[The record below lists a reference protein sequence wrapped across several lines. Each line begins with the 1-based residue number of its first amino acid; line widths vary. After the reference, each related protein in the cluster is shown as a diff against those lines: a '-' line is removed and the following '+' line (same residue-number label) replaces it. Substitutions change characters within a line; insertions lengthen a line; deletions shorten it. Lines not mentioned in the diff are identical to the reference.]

1 MLGARCE
8 YGQDNSNYGRH
19 GRDQKPRDGLS
30 FLAFDFRRELLAIKA
45 ALLLPKDSLPLA
57 LSPLDAELSFDD
69 ISSQGIHIK
78 EGSRRPIAHQN
89 GTIED
94 QLEVTVTLTC
104 RRPPKF
110 YAKLDREIDGP
121 AYMEGKRAARH
132 RRATALDFAITGV
145 VSGSW
150 LKLAE
155 SRSRRRM
162 RDRYL
167 PSLKV
172 LAPM

>member
-8 YGQDNSNYGRH
+8 YGEDYSNE
-19 GRDQKPRDGLS
+19 GRDHKPRDGYS
-30 FLAFDFRRELLAIKA
+30 FLAFDFRRELLAIRA
-45 ALLLPKDSLPLA
+45 ALLLPQDSLPPA

-78 EGSRRPIAHQN
+78 QGSLRKASRQN
-89 GTIED
+89 GQTED
-94 QLEVTVTLTC
+94 QIEVTVTVTC

-110 YAKLDREIDGP
+110 YAKLERNIDGS
-121 AYMEGKRAARH
+121 ARMESNGRRYARH

-145 VSGSW
+145 VSGFW
-150 LKLAE
+150 LILAE
-155 SRSRRRM
+155 FRSQRRM
-162 RDRYL
+162 RDRYK

-172 LAPM
+172 HVHT